1 MSPPNST
8 SAPENAESLLWGARL
23 LQHAR
28 DPQNL
33 IGWLVLTAWMKFM
46 GISEHIPSIT
56 IG

>member
-1 MSPPNST
+1 MSDLPGT
-8 SAPENAESLLWGARL
+8 EECAEVVGWARV

-33 IGWLVLTAWMKFM
+33 VAYLVLTAWMKFM
-46 GISEHIPSIT
+46 GVSSHIPSIT